1 MAIICVLAAIAV
13 PSYLGLTGC
22 AVDSAAKASIRAT
35 LPSAE
40 AYFLET
46 GHYVGITAGGFRS
59 DYDAG
64 LAPGLAISG
73 PPSASSYCLTD
84 TEAGHAW
91 SVLGPGSAPAAFKH
105 NSTCS

>member
-1 MAIICVLAAIAV
+1 M
-13 PSYLGLTGC
+13 
-22 AVDSAAKASIRAT
+22 
-35 LPSAE
+35 
-40 AYFLET
+40 
-46 GHYVGITAGGFRS
+46 TAGGFRS

-91 SVLGPGSAPAAFKH
+91 SVLGPGSTPAAFKH